1 MLKPR
6 LQSLLRLAL
15 AVSLLSAPLA
25 GPTAA
30 AWGLNDA
37 TQAFS
42 STNAVGNH
50 VCLVHDNWQIALLSH
65 NKDEIGAVF
74 IIETKEDAAH
84 NLRLNAI
91 AGKLAELIE
100 MTSPVIQEMDGDK
113 KAGIM
118 IDADIMERLADDAEN
133 VFHNSPLEGM
143 AYLLQDG
150 YFYINAIRPNGY
162 LHWKTVKKSG
172 VELLMPMAPLKLTA
186 LEVTGRQTMDEYATE
201 FLARKLGLGSNTANA
216 TRREALRQQINTTEL
231 PYMNTKSNIIGSYH
245 QRRFVIGKRTS
256 VVHMLSNRYGGT
268 LLFPSQSCDWPT
280 DKNETTEEVVETVKE
295 VKPLT
300 PREARDKYLE
310 FLRNL
315 GS

>member
-15 AVSLLSAPLA
+15 AVSLLSATLA

-30 AWGLNDA
+30 AWGLSDA

-74 IIETKEDAAH
+74 IIETKKDAAH
-84 NLRLNAI
+84 NLGLNAI

-172 VELLMPMAPLKLTA
+172 VELLMPMAPAKLTA
-186 LEVTGRQTMDEYATE
+186 VEVTGRQQMNEYAAE
-201 FLARKLGLGSNTANA
+201 VLARKLGLGSNTSNP
-216 TRREALRQQINTTEL
+216 TIREAVRQQINASEL
-231 PYMNTKSNIIGSYH
+231 VYMNTKSNIIGA
-245 QRRFVIGKRTS
+245 RANNRFVIGKRTS
-256 VVHMLSNRYGGT
+256 AAHMLSNRYGGT
-268 LLFPSQSCDWPT
+268 LLYPAQSSVWPGEK
-280 DKNETTEEVVETVKE
+280 DPEQKEEKKE
-295 VKPLT
+295 EKPLT
-300 PREARDKYLE
+300 PREAREAYIEYLRS
-310 FLRNL
+310 LAK
-315 GS
+315 